1 MVLIKSSFASVLVGA
16 ALTASASGAALPSNP
31 RDVQVS
37 FSTQSMYV
45 PLTYQ
50 NVMMVPRE
58 QAVLQAPLA
67 PAEHDIKSIVN
78 KMGQKMMRRDQQY
91 QGEDVDFT
99 QQPEKRLWRGRLGR
113 RGPLRQRQEEEQVQ
127 EAQEVSISRRFLD
140 FTDDQVDEADWE
152 GMRGDSLP
160 GGSDMDFEARGLPAR
175 PHQPIQ
181 PQTQPEN
188 QEPEAEQ
195 SRSDFQQESEPAQG
209 GKEQD
214 VSLLLGHMGMS

>member
-1 MVLIKSSFASVLVGA
+1 MYNSPTFLAS
-16 ALTASASGAALPSNP
+16 T
-31 RDVQVS
+31 DE
-37 FSTQSMYV
+37 
-45 PLTYQ
+45 Q

-127 EAQEVSISRRFLD
+127 EAQEVSCVETVL
-140 FTDDQVDEADWE
+140 
-152 GMRGDSLP
+152 
-160 GGSDMDFEARGLPAR
+160 GLY
-175 PHQPIQ
+175 
-181 PQTQPEN
+181 
-188 QEPEAEQ
+188 
-195 SRSDFQQESEPAQG
+195 
-209 GKEQD
+209 
-214 VSLLLGHMGMS
+214 